1 VRAPLVVIA
10 ALLLCATR
18 GSSAPVRVALTME
31 EPVGVARDAEPVTIG
46 VPLPAGAVRDTGTLW
61 IADGAGR
68 RVPAQMRVL
77 EQWPD
82 GSARWV
88 LLDFLAGVG
97 ARETVTYSLRQ
108 GAPPRAPAGPSVR
121 ASPGDAGYT
130 LDSGAMA
137 ADVGRTAATLLGGV
151 RLGTHRVPV
160 DVARPRAAV
169 AAGKAADVG
178 SDGRRGSPA
187 TADGGDGGQAAE
199 GDWQIRVET
208 EGPVRTEL
216 LATGRDANDLAYELR
231 IAAFAG
237 TRWLRLQLTVTSL
250 SSRTYLPIRSLPLVV
265 GVPATHAAAGLGGA
279 TKAFDLDRS
288 HDVVQPDARRVGV
301 DGVESDGAAD
311 GWMRA
316 AGDDAVV
323 TVVRRWFAEEWP
335 QRLTV
340 SRSAVTLDLL
350 AGNDAPV
357 DLGIG
362 AAKTFE
368 LWIAVDDPA
377 HAGDPAALAAR
388 LQHPLVPHVA
398 PVWTAASGALPNAIA
413 PSWPGAA
420 DFLPRLDVGIA
431 RYLARNRAERWDD
444 GPPVPCDERRTEHER
459 TGAFGALNWGDWN
472 FPGYRDRSEGCDAW
486 GNLEYDLT
494 QVLGLAFAATG
505 SRASWDAFVA
515 AARHYRD
522 VDVVHHAPGYEEW
535 VGMNHPHKASH
546 FAVESPNKVDLGHT
560 WLEGLV
566 THYRMTGEVR
576 SLAAARGI
584 ADVLVRRA
592 HKAGNPRQYGW
603 PMIAIAA
610 AYDATG
616 DTRYRDAAAAYA
628 SAAVVVHEPTPA
640 AGDWKMGILADGL
653 TAVHAI
659 TADAR
664 LREWLVRYADALVAA
679 PDRYADPRYALP
691 LGYLARTTGRPRY
704 REVGLTTVAH
714 LAIGDWGK
722 TLAISGR
729 TAFRILGGLGPG
741 AQPGAGATPDRAAP
755 RRPSGGAP
763 RSPSR
768 PRAAPAPQKA
778 R

>member
-1 VRAPLVVIA
+1 VARSDLVRAPLAVLA

-18 GSSAPVRVALTME
+18 GLGAPLRIELTIE
-31 EPVGVARDAEPVTIG
+31 EPAGVARNAEPVTVG
-46 VPLPAGAVRDTGTLW
+46 VPLPAGAVRDLATLW
-61 IADGAGR
+61 IADAGGR
-68 RVPAQMRVL
+68 RVATQTRVL
-77 EQWPD
+77 ERWPD

-88 LLDFLAGVG
+88 LVDFLAGVG
-97 ARETVTYSLRQ
+97 AHETVTYTLRQ
-108 GAPPRAPAGPSVR
+108 GSPPATAAAPSVR
-121 ASPGDAGYT
+121 ASRTDAGYT
-130 LDSGAMA
+130 LDSGGLAVEIA
-137 ADVGRTAATLLGGV
+137 RKAPALLREV
-151 RLGTHRVPV
+151 RLGARAVPIGFP
-160 DVARPRAAV
+160 RPHAV
-169 AAGKAADVG
+169 V
-178 SDGRRGSPA
+178 
-187 TADGGDGGQAAE
+187 DGGSATDGS
-199 GDWQIRVET
+199 DWQIDVET

-231 IAAFAG
+231 IASFAG

-250 SSRTYLPIRSLPLVV
+250 SSRPYTAVRSLPLAIDLPVSRAAV
-265 GVPATHAAAGLGGA
+265 GVDGTTKSLG
-279 TKAFDLDRS
+279 LDRP
-288 HDVVQPDARRVGV
+288 HDVVEPDGRRVRQ

-316 AGDDAVV
+316 IGDAAAV
-323 TVVRRWFAEEWP
+323 TIVRRWFAEEWP
-335 QRLTV
+335 QRFAV
-340 SRSAVTLDLL
+340 SSSGLVLDLL
-350 AGNDAPV
+350 AGADQPV
-357 DLGIG
+357 ELGIG

-368 LWIAVDDPA
+368 LWIAIDEPS

-398 PVWTAASGALPNAIA
+398 PLWTATSRALPNAVA

-420 DFLPRLDVGIA
+420 ELLGRLQIGIG

-444 GPPVPCDERRTEHER
+444 GPPVPCDERRAEHER
-459 TGAFGALNWGDWN
+459 VGAFGALNWGDWN

-494 QVLGLAFAATG
+494 QVLGLDWAATG
-505 SRASWDAFVA
+505 SRPSWDAFVA

-522 VDVVHHAPGYEEW
+522 VDIIHHAPGYQEW
-535 VGMNHPHKASH
+535 EGMNHPHKVKH

-616 DTRYRDAAAAYA
+616 DVRYRDAAAAYA
-628 SAAVVVHEPTPA
+628 AAAVAVHEPTPA

-653 TAVHAI
+653 AAVHAV
-659 TADAR
+659 TGEAR
-664 LREWLVRYADALVAA
+664 LREWLVRYADALTAA
-679 PDRYADPRYALP
+679 PDRFADPRYALP
-691 LGYLARTTGRPRY
+691 LGYLARLERRPRY
-704 REVGLTTVAH
+704 REVGLATVAH
-714 LAIGDWGK
+714 MPIGDWGK

-729 TAFRILGGLGPG
+729 TAFRILGALGPS
-741 AQPGAGATPDRAAP
+741 PTPDRAAP
-755 RRPSGGAP
+755 PRPSAGAP

-768 PRAAPAPQKA
+768 PRAAPAPRTA
-778 R
+778 H